1 MGAAHRITA
10 YVAGYAAIRF
20 FVEALQIDPAT
31 RVLGLRVNLW
41 LSAVT
46 FLIAVAVIVLRS
58 RTAKE
63 AADEPADELDV
74 ESAPQG

>member
-1 MGAAHRITA
+1 M
-10 YVAGYAAIRF
+10 
-20 FVEALQIDPAT
+20 
-31 RVLGLRVNLW
+31 NLW